1 MAQSNDEFDTV
12 LGADATFKGDLSFE
26 SAAKVLGRFEGSIK
40 AKGRVYVADGSTC
53 KATLIAKE
61 IAVEGLVDGNVEAED
76 RVELKPTGKILGDV
90 VAKRM
95 TMADGATLDGHVRIG
110 FDDEG
115 GKGRAGSTTEMK
127 PEAQAVPA
135 RPVAAKK

>member
-61 IAVEGLVDGNVEAED
+61 IAVEGLVDGNVEADD

-115 GKGRAGSTTEMK
+115 GKGRAGSMTEMK
-127 PEAQAVPA
+127 PESQAVPA

>member
-1 MAQSNDEFDTV
+1 MAQSNEEFDTV

-26 SAAKVLGRFEGSIK
+26 SAAKVLGRFEGTIK

-76 RVELKPTGKILGDV
+76 RVELKPTGKIMGDV

-115 GKGRAGSTTEMK
+115 GKGRAGSMTEMK
-127 PEAQAVPA
+127 PESQAVPA

>member
-12 LGADATFKGDLSFE
+12 LGADSTFKGDLSFE
-26 SAAKVLGRFEGSIK
+26 SAAKVLGRFEGTIK
-40 AKGRVYVADGSTC
+40 AKGRVYIADGSTC

-95 TMADGATLDGHVRIG
+95 TMADGATLEGHVRIG

-115 GKGRAGSTTEMK
+115 QKGRPGSTTEMK
-127 PEAQAVPA
+127 PEAQAALA

>member
-26 SAAKVLGRFEGSIK
+26 SAAKVLGRFEGTIK

-61 IAVEGLVDGNVEAED
+61 IAVEGLVDGNVEADD
-76 RVELKPTGKILGDV
+76 RVELKPTGKIMGDV

-115 GKGRAGSTTEMK
+115 GKGRAGSMTEMK
-127 PEAQAVPA
+127 PESQAVPA

>member
-1 MAQSNDEFDTV
+1 MAQSNEEFDTV

-26 SAAKVLGRFEGSIK
+26 SAAKVLGRFEGTIK

-61 IAVEGLVDGNVEAED
+61 IAVEGLVDGNVEADD

-115 GKGRAGSTTEMK
+115 GKGRAGSMTEMK
-127 PEAQAVPA
+127 PESQAVPA